1 MNYQS
6 TDAFAGGFAR
16 GFGLVNS
23 AIDAKE
29 NRQYRKEMMG
39 MQKGLHDRRI
49 QKKDMHDKVNVLQAL
64 QHLSAS
70 DDPAERQL
78 AQDIFAQ
85 SSNGAAGDLLAT
97 LSPWT
102 LKADHCPVCLAPF
115 HGRSKLFSR
124 SGLYNHTSELT

>member
-6 TDAFAGGFAR
+6 TDAFVGGFAR

-39 MQKGLHDRRI
+39 MRKEFYDRKI
-49 QKKDMHDKVNVLQAL
+49 QREDMNNKVNAL
-64 QHLSAS
+64 RALLFLSAS

-78 AQDIFAQ
+78 AQDI
-85 SSNGAAGDLLAT
+85 
-97 LSPWT
+97 
-102 LKADHCPVCLAPF
+102 
-115 HGRSKLFSR
+115 
-124 SGLYNHTSELT
+124 

>member
-39 MQKGLHDRRI
+39 MR
-49 QKKDMHDKVNVLQAL
+49 KD
-64 QHLSAS
+64 LSN
-70 DDPAERQL
+70 ERKTPY
-78 AQDIFAQ
+78 F
-85 SSNGAAGDLLAT
+85 
-97 LSPWT
+97 
-102 LKADHCPVCLAPF
+102 
-115 HGRSKLFSR
+115 
-124 SGLYNHTSELT
+124 